1 MKTRRNLLSIA
12 ALFALALAL
21 LLEAL
26 PGGVTMRFAAGPGD
40 YLLETFSFFDLTP
53 LGYGDLAPMAAGILT
68 GAALILVLAGLLK
81 GSAGLRRAALTLTVL
96 ACLSAILQLV
106 LFGQMNLMGAAV
118 AALLAVSGMVQASAL
133 P

>member
-40 YLLETFSFFDLTP
+40 YLLKTFSFFDLTP
-53 LGYGDLAPMAAGILT
+53 LGYGDLAPMAAGVLT
-68 GAALILVLAGLLK
+68 AAALILALARLLS
-81 GSAGLRRAALTLTVL
+81 GRAGLRKAALILTVL

>member
-1 MKTRRNLLSIA
+1 MKTRHNLLFLA
-12 ALFALALAL
+12 ALLALALAL

-26 PGGVTMRFAAGPGD
+26 PCGVTMRFAAGPGD
-40 YLLETFSFFDLTP
+40 YLLKTFSFFDLTP
-53 LGYGDLAPMAAGILT
+53 LGYGDPAPMAAGILT
-68 GAALILVLAGLLK
+68 AAALVLVLAGRLK
-81 GSAGLRRAALTLTVL
+81 GSAGLRKAALALTVL